1 MQVKHSSI
9 EPYIRLLQSMEADLH
24 NIEQDATDGDQ
35 YRNIVQ
41 VVVLG
46 IRELGKLVASGFVKE
61 EEEIALFHEACIWG
75 LVYKGSLD
83 FLQGQNPGKGRRAG
97 KTQGWKFEW
106 KKSRS
111 AAAEMIKAQTIT
123 ESVYVNGVPA
133 TAAQLVAKWEDDYDD
148 DLRGFN
154 RLVYAMDERKTDP
167 TPYLTELINGL
178 LGRKKMLRK

>member
-24 NIEQDATDGDQ
+24 KIEQDATDGDQ

-83 FLQGQNPGKGRRAG
+83 FLQG
-97 KTQGWKFEW
+97 
-106 KKSRS
+106 
-111 AAAEMIKAQTIT
+111 
-123 ESVYVNGVPA
+123 
-133 TAAQLVAKWEDDYDD
+133 
-148 DLRGFN
+148 
-154 RLVYAMDERKTDP
+154 
-167 TPYLTELINGL
+167 
-178 LGRKKMLRK
+178 